1 MVRISIFRMFR
12 RDDVVNIGRFKGFH
26 RHRILPPLLVVFVT
40 AVVLLAYSLWFS
52 HQQAIQAAQTNVRNL
67 AWLTEARW
75 SASLDRARSSLDNL
89 AGKVRPDAMRQA
101 ELHRYEQYLN
111 TELTIE
117 GKGFPEIKA
126 FHVFGADGGLMYTSE
141 VDDPW
146 RLNMTEASCFRKLRE
161 DPRQEIAYS
170 GVMRHGADQVE
181 SFMVLLPLRAANG
194 VFLGAL
200 GAQIDLA
207 YFERLLGSLD
217 VGGRG
222 FLAIWRSDDFS
233 LVLRRPPLP
242 PELARRLPADH
253 PVRGAIAGGMRDG
266 VVRAPAYVDGL
277 PRILGV
283 RVLIN
288 APFYVV
294 AGLAEDEV
302 LASWRTKRLV
312 VVLVGLLLLVVLWLM
327 RGLLKHSESSLAR
340 AIDQAQSAEERLKLM
355 ASVYEHTSEAI
366 LVTDAAKRIVSINRA
381 FTTLTGYALA
391 DVQGRNPS
399 LLSAGRTSPEEYA
412 EMWRAID
419 ESGAWQG
426 EIWDRRKDGG
436 CYPKW
441 LAISTLRN
449 AEGVLTHYIGSF
461 TDISDRKQ
469 AEQRIH
475 ELAHNDVLTGL
486 ANRFSLDQRLAQAI
500 VAARREN
507 RQLAVMFIDL
517 DRFKAINDTLGHP
530 VGDQLLRDV
539 AKRLRACVRAS
550 DIVARLG
557 GDEFVVVMTDLTD
570 AVAHAVPLMA
580 GKIVRQL
587 SRTHRIDGHE
597 LRSTPSIGI
606 AVLPSDGE
614 DVGALMK
621 AADTAMYHAKSQGR
635 ANYQFFTA
643 AMNKAAAERLQL
655 ENALRQAL
663 ERDEFRLH
671 FQPQID
677 IASGAVV
684 AVEALIRWQSPTM
697 GLVPPDT
704 FIPLAEE
711 VGLIEGIGRWVL
723 EQAGRECE
731 LLVAGGYPG
740 IRVAVNL
747 SMRQLRKRDIVAI
760 VRRVL
765 QDNRIAPG
773 QLELE
778 VTETVTMEAPETTIG
793 VLGQLRAL
801 GVLLSVDDFGIG
813 YSSLARL
820 KLLPIHGLKLDRTLV
835 GDIETDANDAAIC
848 AAAIAMA
855 HSLGLKVVAEG
866 VETEAQLEHLRRL
879 GCDLAQGYHFSRPL
893 PVDELN
899 LYLERSRQGAAPGAP
914 A

>member
-1 MVRISIFRMFR
+1 MVKISIFRKFR
-12 RDDVVNIGRFKGFH
+12 RDEVVNIDAFKGFH
-26 RHRILPPLLVVFVT
+26 RNRILPLMVVFVT

-52 HQQAIQAAQTNVRNL
+52 REQAIQAAETNVRNL
-67 AWLTEARW
+67 AWLMEAHW
-75 SASLDRARSSLDNL
+75 SASLGRARSSLDKL
-89 AGKVRPDAMRQA
+89 RAKVRPEAMQQA

-111 TELTIE
+111 TDLTIE
-117 GKGFPEIKA
+117 RKESVEIKA
-126 FHVFGADGGLMYTSE
+126 FHIFGAGGGLMYTSKM
-141 VDDPW
+141 DDPW
-146 RLNMTEASCFRKLRE
+146 RLNMIEAPCFRKLRD

-170 GVMRHGADQVE
+170 RVMKHGADQVE
-181 SFMVLLPLRAANG
+181 SFMVLLPLRTADG

-200 GAQIDLA
+200 GAQVDLA
-207 YFERLLGSLD
+207 YFERLLAPLE
-217 VGGRG
+217 VGARG
-222 FLAIWRSDDFS
+222 FLTIWRSDDFS

-253 PVRGAIAGGMRDG
+253 PMRGVIASGLREG
-266 VVRAPAYVDGL
+266 VVRTLAYVDGQS
-277 PRILGV
+277 RILGV
-283 RVLIN
+283 RVLAD
-288 APFYVV
+288 APFYVT
-294 AGLAEDEV
+294 AGLAEEEV
-302 LASWRTKRLV
+302 LAPWRTKRLV
-312 VVLVGLLLLVVLWLM
+312 FVLAGMLLLVLLWLM
-327 RGLLKHSESSLAR
+327 RGLLKESKSSVAHATAL
-340 AIDQAQSAEERLKLM
+340 AQSAEERLKLM

-366 LVTDAAKRIVSINRA
+366 LVTDADKRIVSINRA

-399 LLSAGRTSPEEYA
+399 LLSAGRTLPGEYA
-412 EMWRAID
+412 EMWRAIN
-419 ESGAWQG
+419 ESGDWQG
-426 EIWDRRKDGG
+426 EIWDRRKDGS

-441 LAISTLRN
+441 LAISTLRD
-449 AEGVLTHYIGSF
+449 ADGAPTHYIGSF
-461 TDISDRKQ
+461 TDISDRKL

-475 ELAHNDVLTGL
+475 ELAHNDALTGL

-507 RQLAVMFIDL
+507 QQLAVMFIDL

-530 VGDQLLRDV
+530 VGDQLLRNV
-539 AKRLRACVRAS
+539 AERLRACVRAS
-550 DIVARLG
+550 DIVARPG

-570 AVAHAVPLMA
+570 GATHAVPLMA

-587 SRTHRIDGHE
+587 SQTHRIDGHE

-606 AVLPSDGE
+606 AIFPSDGE
-614 DVGALMK
+614 DAGALMK

-635 ANYQFFTA
+635 ANYQFFTE

-655 ENALRQAL
+655 ESALRQAL
-663 ERDEFRLH
+663 AREEFRLH

-677 IASGAVV
+677 IATGAVV

-697 GLVPPDT
+697 GLVPPDK

-711 VGLIEGIGRWVL
+711 VGLIEAIGGWVL

-731 LLVAGGYPG
+731 RLVAGGYPG

-747 SMRQLRKRDIVAI
+747 SMRQLRKRDIVAV

-778 VTETVTMEAPETTIG
+778 VTETVTMDAPETTIG
-793 VLGQLRAL
+793 VLRQLRAL

-820 KLLPIHGLKLDRTLV
+820 KLLPIHGLKLDRSLI
-835 GDIETDANDAAIC
+835 GDIEIDANDAAIC

-866 VETEAQLEHLRRL
+866 VETGAQLEHLRGL

-893 PVDELN
+893 PAEELS
-899 LYLERSRQGAAPGAP
+899 LYLARRRQGSAG
-914 A
+914 

>member
-1 MVRISIFRMFR
+1 M
-12 RDDVVNIGRFKGFH
+12 NIGALKGLH
-26 RHRILPPLLVVFVT
+26 RNHILPPLMVVFVT
-40 AVVLLAYSLWFS
+40 AVLLLAYSLWFT
-52 HQQAIQAAQTNVRNL
+52 HQQAIRAAETNVRNL

-75 SASLDRARSSLDNL
+75 SASLERARSSLDGL
-89 AGKVRPDAMRQA
+89 GAKVRPEAMRQA
-101 ELHRYEQYLN
+101 EQHRYEQYLN
-111 TELTIE
+111 AELAIE
-117 GKGFPEIKA
+117 RKNFPEVKA
-126 FHVFGADGGLMYTSE
+126 FHVFAADGSLLYTSS

-146 RLNMTEASCFRKLRE
+146 RLNLIEASCFRKLRD

-170 GVMRHGADQVE
+170 GVMKHGADDVE
-181 SFMVLLPLRAANG
+181 SFLVLLPLRTPSG
-194 VFLGAL
+194 RFLGAL
-200 GAQIDLA
+200 AAQIDLA

-217 VGGRG
+217 VGVRG

-242 PELARRLPADH
+242 KELARALPVDH
-253 PVRGAIAGGMRDG
+253 PVRSAIASGMRDG
-266 VVRAPAYVDGL
+266 VIRASAYVDGL

-302 LASWRTKRLV
+302 LAPWRTKRLV
-312 VVLVGLLLLVVLWLM
+312 VVMVGLLLLAVLWLM
-327 RGLLKHSESSLAR
+327 RGLLKRSEISLAR
-340 AIDQAQSAEERLKLM
+340 AIDVANVAEERLKLM

-366 LVTDAAKRIVSINRA
+366 LVTDADKRIVSVNRA
-381 FTTLTGYALA
+381 FATLTGYGLE
-391 DVQGRNPS
+391 DVQGKNPS
-399 LLSAGRTSPEEYA
+399 ILSAGRTSPAEYDA
-412 EMWRAID
+412 MWRAIND
-419 ESGAWQG
+419 DGGWQG
-426 EIWDRRKDGG
+426 EIWDRRKDGS

-441 LAISTLRN
+441 LSISTLRN
-449 AEGVLTHYIGSF
+449 AEGKVTHYIGSF
-461 TDISDRKQ
+461 TDISERKL

-475 ELAHNDVLTGL
+475 ELAHNDALTGL

-500 VAARREN
+500 GAARREN

-517 DRFKAINDTLGHP
+517 DRFKSINDTLGHP
-530 VGDQLLRDV
+530 VGDQLLREV
-539 AKRLRACVRAS
+539 AKRLQGCVRAS

-557 GDEFVVVMTDLTD
+557 GDEFVAVMTDLSD
-570 AVAHAVPLMA
+570 SVAHAAPLMA

-587 SRTHRIDGHE
+587 SRPYRIDGHE
-597 LRSTPSIGI
+597 LRTSPSIGI
-606 AVLPSDGE
+606 AIFPGDGE
-614 DVGALMK
+614 DAGALMK

-635 ANYQFFTA
+635 ANYQFFTE

-655 ENALRQAL
+655 ENALRLAL
-663 ERDEFRLH
+663 ERNEFRLH

-684 AVEALIRWQSPTM
+684 AIEALIRWQSPVM
-697 GLVPPDT
+697 GLVPPDK

-711 VGLIEGIGRWVL
+711 VGLIEAIGRWVL
-723 EQAGRECE
+723 EESGRECRR
-731 LLVAGGYPG
+731 LVDAGHAS

-747 SMRQLRKRDIVAI
+747 SMQQLRKRDIVAV
-760 VRRVL
+760 VRRML
-765 QDNRIAPG
+765 QDNAIAAG

-793 VLGQLRAL
+793 VLRQLRAL

-855 HSLGLKVVAEG
+855 HSLGLSVVAEG
-866 VETEAQLEHLRRL
+866 VETEAQLEHLRGL

-893 PVDELN
+893 PVEELHS
-899 LYLERSRQGAAPGAP
+899 YLERSRRSPAAVAS